1 MLRLLYFC
9 LKWVDDMNSNR
20 HGKEDIDHKYSKYEV
35 VVM

>member
-1 MLRLLYFC
+1 
-9 LKWVDDMNSNR
+9 MNSNR